1 MMIIMTMIMMII
13 MTMIMIIQLHNPQS
27 GVVVSG
33 WR

>member
-1 MMIIMTMIMMII
+1 MMIIMIIMMII